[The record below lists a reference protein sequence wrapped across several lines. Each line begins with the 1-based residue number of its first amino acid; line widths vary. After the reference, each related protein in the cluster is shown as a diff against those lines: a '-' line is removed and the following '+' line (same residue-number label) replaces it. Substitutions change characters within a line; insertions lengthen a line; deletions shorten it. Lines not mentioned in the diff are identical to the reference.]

1 MARTDFEKKRKTS
14 WPWFVGLAVLAL
26 MFVGISAL
34 LARSDDTEPGVVVP
48 TVEDT
53 YPPAAVPAPPNADPT
68 VTGADPARGLDE
80 IAPLGEE
87 DIGQTI
93 SLDGHVV
100 ATGNRSFWLLAGDR
114 VVRVDSPRRVRKDD
128 TLSIRG
134 TLQPADPGKTDRIAS
149 DVLSRLPD
157 SDRWQV
163 VRVIKIVEEDDEAA
177 ADGTA
182 VPRPE
187 A

>member
-14 WPWFVGLAVLAL
+14 LPWIVGLAVLAL
-26 MFVGISAL
+26 AFVGISVL
-34 LARSDDTEPGVVVP
+34 LARSDDTEPGVEVP
-48 TVEDT
+48 TVQDT
-53 YPPAAVPAPPNADPT
+53 YPPAAVPAPPNLDPT

-93 SLDGHVV
+93 RLGGQVV
-100 ATGNRSFWLLAGDR
+100 ATGNGSFWLLAGDR
-114 VVRVDSPRRVRKDD
+114 VVRVDSPRQVRKDD

-134 TLQPADPGKTDRIAS
+134 TLRPADPGMTDRIAS
-149 DVLSRLPD
+149 DVLSRIPD
-157 SDRWQV
+157 SERWQV
-163 VRVIKIVEEDDEAA
+163 VRVIKVVEEANEAT